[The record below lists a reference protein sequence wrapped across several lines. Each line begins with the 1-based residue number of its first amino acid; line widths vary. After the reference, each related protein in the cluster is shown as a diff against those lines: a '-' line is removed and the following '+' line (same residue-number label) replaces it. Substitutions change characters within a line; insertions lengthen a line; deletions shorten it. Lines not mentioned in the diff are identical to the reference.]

1 MRMKKTSFKYTF
13 KINIMTDTIFKVN
26 RTFIEYLLNNGFHF
40 ASENEHRYYYN
51 PTKNLQVRIDVK
63 KNEFALIDSKGFR
76 ILDDFEISQKE
87 LDSYIK

>member
-1 MRMKKTSFKYTF
+1 
-13 KINIMTDTIFKVN
+13 MTDTMFKVN

-51 PTKNLQVRIDVK
+51 PIKKLQVRIDVK
-63 KNEFALIDSKGFR
+63 RNEFALIDNKGNK
-76 ILDDFEISQKE
+76 ILDDSEISQEE